1 MLIEVIDT
9 SSSGTGS
16 MELFGSSFTVINEG
30 TSSSAGTANVTSFTQ
45 GRQSG
50 NENNGSGWVAMKAG
64 NDVNWDAELNQ
75 SVRELL
81 TGIDVDAERWT
92 AVNNQT
98 GGGQMSA
105 VSFQT
110 GGGQM
115 SAVSYQTSESVDE
128 NTVYKV

>member
-81 TGIDVDAERWT
+81 TGIDVNAERWT

-98 GGGQMSA
+98 GGGQMPA
-105 VSFQT
+105 VSF
-110 GGGQM
+110 
-115 SAVSYQTSESVDE
+115 QTSESVDE